1 MRDYKGEEILVIP
14 RELFEDLGDFQGIE
28 TDVVR
33 YLEAILDP
41 ANNFFMDRGEAE
53 EDPSFKQIIPY
64 ALFHHEGKYL
74 HYTRGKSGGE
84 SRLHAQGSV
93 GIGGHINPV
102 DERTDPLGRETY
114 LAGVE
119 REIDEELIITAGHKN
134 QIVALLNDDSNSV
147 GKVHLGVVHLFELES
162 DQVTSGEDA
171 LSIPSWKPGRSS
183 AWIRSCNLAIAC
195 PPRERSPKAPLLVDA
210 PFDPLR
216 KNTAAMLIDFSN
228 DFFAAESL
236 GPRGRDF

>member
-1 MRDYKGEEILVIP
+1 MDTLPRSCQTPAMRDYKGEEILVIP
-14 RELFEDLGDFQGIE
+14 RELFDELGEFQGIE

-102 DERTDPLGRETY
+102 DERADPLGRETY

-119 REIDEELIITAGHKN
+119 REIDEELVIKGGHKN
-134 QIVALLNDDSNSV
+134 KIVALLNDDSNSV
-147 GKVHLGVVHLFELES
+147 GKVHLGVVHLFELDN
-162 DQVTSGEDA
+162 DQVSSGEDA
-171 LSIPSWKPGRSS
+171 L
-183 AWIRSCNLAIAC
+183 ANLAFQSMADLKGILH
-195 PPRERSPKAPLLVDA
+195 PKLETWSKFCVDE
-210 PFDPLR
+210 
-216 KNTAAMLIDFSN
+216 IV
-228 DFFAAESL
+228 
-236 GPRGRDF
+236 

>member
-14 RELFEDLGDFQGIE
+14 RALFDELGSFQGIQ

-41 ANNFFMDRGEAE
+41 ANNFFMDRAEAE
-53 EDPSFKQIIPY
+53 EDPGHKQIIPY
-64 ALFHHEGKYL
+64 AIFHHEGRYL

-102 DERTDPLGRETY
+102 DERADPLGRETY

-119 REIDEELIITAGHKN
+119 REIEEELKINGSHKN
-134 QIVALLNDDSNSV
+134 RIVALLNDDSNEV
-147 GKVHLGVVHLFELES
+147 GKVHLGVVHVFDLDTNEVS
-162 DQVTSGEDA
+162 SGEDA
-171 LSIPSWKPGRSS
+171 L
-183 AWIRSCNLAIAC
+183 ANLAFQS
-195 PPRERSPKAPLLVDA
+195 R
-210 PFDPLR
+210 
-216 KNTAAMLIDFSN
+216 
-228 DFFAAESL
+228 ESL
-236 GPRGRDF
+236 KGELHESLETWSKFCVDELI

>member
-14 RELFEDLGDFQGIE
+14 TELFHELGAFQGIE

-41 ANNFFMDRGEAE
+41 GNNFFMDRGRAE

-64 ALFHHEGKYL
+64 CLFHHEGSYL

-93 GIGGHINPV
+93 GIGGHINPI
-102 DERTDPLGRETY
+102 DERADPLGRDTY

-119 REIDEELIITAGHKN
+119 REITEELRITGGHQN
-134 QIVALLNDDSNSV
+134 RIVGLLNDDSNEV
-147 GKVHLGVVHLFELES
+147 GKVHLGVVHVFELETNK
-162 DQVTSGEDA
+162 VLSGEDSLA
-171 LSIPSWKPGRSS
+171 
-183 AWIRSCNLAIAC
+183 NLAFQSAGTLKGELHPSLETWSRFC
-195 PPRERSPKAPLLVDA
+195 VDE
-210 PFDPLR
+210 
-216 KNTAAMLIDFSN
+216 LI
-228 DFFAAESL
+228 
-236 GPRGRDF
+236 